1 MNAHE
6 LAQLLL
12 TCPNWPVRFMDYE
25 GHEMQITGLVDDPSH
40 ELADK
45 PVVELNIELAL

>member
-12 TCPNWPVRFMDYE
+12 SGPNWPVHFMDYE
-25 GHEMQITGLVDDPSH
+25 GHEMQITGLVDDPSD

-45 PVVELNIELAL
+45 PVIELNIKLAL